1 MRVFKSLLYISA
13 CLYLLP
19 QTASAALPPEAQNGN
34 DIDNMLDFA
43 RAHPA
48 IISNI
53 KSIHV
58 FDHTESAHAHDNET
72 EITNM
77 QHPFGMITYNL
88 DDKNCRA
95 YFIRG
100 ESTFDGPGPAPD
112 LVFFQ
117 STCPIDYK

>member
-1 MRVFKSLLYISA
+1 MRVLKNLLTLFV
-13 CLYLLP
+13 CLYALP
-19 QTASAALPPEAQNGN
+19 QIAVAALPPAAQNGD
-34 DIDNMLDFA
+34 DIDSMLDFA

-53 KSIHV
+53 NSIHV
-58 FDHTESAHAHDNET
+58 FDHIESADAHDNET
-72 EITNM
+72 EIPDM
-77 QHPFGMITYNL
+77 PYPYGMIVYNL

-112 LVFFQ
+112 LVFSR
-117 STCPIDYK
+117 STCPIDY